1 MRYRSFVFAHC
12 CAAVLAIAPWSARAQ
27 MPTLDSLR
35 RMAPRLS
42 YVFDGT
48 VTARRV
54 SDVPNAPASPNLMTV
69 RVNRA
74 LQCPHGVGD
83 YTGEQLTVLGVDSL
97 SPPIGSRNWF
107 LASGWITGAGLAV
120 AEVTHVPL
128 TTTDTGA
135 AFVRQYATA
144 LQLNA
149 DSAFADE
156 AAAARAIVTG
166 VVISTRGIGGG
177 GGQRVQRQSQG
188 EITWLHADIVATRV
202 FRGDS
207 IPQGALVSV
216 LFPSKAGSP
225 LMSVPTVTLGETALF
240 LLKWLASDSALAKR
254 DRTANYYLPDSLAVR
269 PLQDTTRVRAVLR
282 AGAGTGL
289 GTLSKPCAR

>member
-1 MRYRSFVFAHC
+1 
-12 CAAVLAIAPWSARAQ
+12 

-35 RMAPRLS
+35 RLAPRLS

-83 YTGEQLTVLGVDSL
+83 YTGEQLTVLGLDSL

-107 LASGWITGAGLAV
+107 LASGWITGSGLAV
-120 AEVTHVPL
+120 AELSHVPL

-149 DSAFADE
+149 DSAFAEE

-166 VVISTRGIGGG
+166 VVVSTRGIGGDP
-177 GGQRVQRQSQG
+177 RVQRQSQA

-207 IPQGALVSV
+207 MPPGTVVSALV
-216 LFPSKAGSP
+216 PSKAGSP
-225 LMSVPTVTLGETALF
+225 LMSVPTVMLGENALF
-240 LLKWLASDSALAKR
+240 LLKWLASDSALARR
-254 DRTANYYLPDSLAVR
+254 DRTASYYLPDSLAVR

-282 AGAGTGL
+282 AGAGVGL
-289 GTLSKPCAR
+289 GRLSAPCAR